1 MKSALCGLAAAA
13 VLALA
18 IIALLALA
26 LPVLVRADE
35 PEREAAAMHCGNS
48 DDVRAALAA
57 VGEHEAGRG
66 ITAGGILM
74 QLYTA
79 PGGTPW
85 ALIITRPS
93 GEACLLA
100 RGLGWE
106 AVAIPEG
113 SL

>member
-1 MKSALCGLAAAA
+1 MRAALWGLAAAA
-13 VLALA
+13 VLILA
-18 IIALLALA
+18 IVALVALA
-26 LPVLVRADE
+26 LPVLADD
-35 PEREAAAMHCGNS
+35 PEREPAAMHCGNS

-57 VGEHEAGRG
+57 VGEREAGRG

-85 ALIITRPS
+85 ALIITRPG
-93 GEACLLA
+93 GESCLLA
-100 RGLGWE
+100 RGILWE
-106 AVAIPEG
+106 AIAIPEG